1 MKRRDPRQ
9 RQRRHIDRSFDDV
22 HHDPYLER
30 GKPTRLAL
38 CPGCGAVFRRGRWQW
53 GEASKNAK
61 RHLCPACKRTRE
73 RQPAGS
79 IRLSGTFFASHRDE
93 VLRLVRNEEGR
104 EKRRHPLQRII
115 AIREVRGA
123 TEVTTTDL
131 HVARRIGDSL
141 RAAFQGTLVLRYS
154 PDEYLVRVYWSR

>member
-9 RQRRHIDRSFDDV
+9 RQRRHIDRSFDSVND
-22 HHDPYLER
+22 DPYLAR
-30 GKPTRLAL
+30 GKPSGPAV

-53 GEASKNAK
+53 GEATGKAGG
-61 RHLCPACKRTRE
+61 HECPACKRTRE
-73 RQPAGS
+73 RQPAGY

-104 EKRRHPLQRII
+104 EKRMHPLQRIM

-123 TEVTTTDL
+123 TEVTTTDV

-141 RAAFQGTLVLRYS
+141 RAAFRGSLVLRYS
-154 PDEYLVRVYWSR
+154 PDDYLVRVNWSR